1 MKNEG
6 ICQSAFPHRE
16 KYEGARVGEG
26 LDVQTHP
33 GGPQLPAGHDQGVGK
48 EARPKTVPVLGDAG
62 DGKLE
67 KSFVSC
73 QLITSGSSAI
83 LERRQPG

>member
-16 KYEGARVGEG
+16 KDKGARVGEG
-26 LDVQTHP
+26 LDDQTHP

-73 QLITSGSSAI
+73 QLIT
-83 LERRQPG
+83 